1 MTQIKEAKNLIHS
14 GADVVTDVLRLPGL
28 MVNIAKVTERLY
40 ISSVQ
45 EGLLSIQV
53 SIFDCLQK

>member
-14 GADVVTDVLRLPGL
+14 GADVVTDILRLSGL
-28 MVNIAKVTERLY
+28 IVNIAKVTESLY

-45 EGLLSIQV
+45 EGLLPIQAI
-53 SIFDCLQK
+53 IFDCLQK